1 MASDRV
7 KAWKVQQVTLTSWM
21 VTEPDRCAYY
31 GSESEARQRAASPLV
46 LDLVQRITSG
56 QDTMQALSRRA
67 AKIAAV
73 LEGRG

>member
-7 KAWKVQQVTLTSWM
+7 KAWKVTCEGGAWFVH
-21 VTEPDRCAYY
+21 EPKESIYKV
-31 GSESEARQRAASPLV
+31 ESEARYRAANPLV

-56 QDTMQALSRRA
+56 QDTMQALHRRA